1 MLSVTICARLA
12 IWVGRLAQ
20 IYTLSRNLKDA
31 CQPLDITDE
40 MNVLGIVCY
49 TNLPHAALSVET
61 FVETENGGFAKK
73 LDKTN
78 VVGDKYKWYVID
90 CYRGRSK
97 KSNIL
102 PLSAT
107 TTS

>member
-1 MLSVTICARLA
+1 
-12 IWVGRLAQ
+12 
-20 IYTLSRNLKDA
+20 
-31 CQPLDITDE
+31 

-78 VVGDKYKWYVID
+78 VVGDKYK
-90 CYRGRSK
+90 
-97 KSNIL
+97 
-102 PLSAT
+102 
-107 TTS
+107 